1 MNLKTEYRKARILD
15 FDIEARPTS
24 WYAGDMTTKQPTAI
38 AWKFIGGRS
47 GVEVAAI
54 GESFDTRLVY
64 DEEIAMLTAFQDAY
78 DQADMVTGHY
88 IRNFDLPLINGRLM
102 KHGLKGLRPKLTQD
116 TQRDLQRRHGLS
128 GSQENLAAM
137 WELRHPKVG
146 MNTAKWENANILLP
160 EGIEQAKKRVVGD
173 VRQHIEMRAEM
184 VRLDIL
190 KPPRI
195 WRP

>member
-1 MNLKTEYRKARILD
+1 MTVRVSYRKARILD
-15 FDIEARPTS
+15 FDCEARPTG

-38 AWKFIGGRS
+38 AWKFIGERGP
-47 GVEVAAI
+47 VECEVI

-116 TQRDLQRRHGLS
+116 TQRDLHRRHGLS
-128 GSQENLAAM
+128 ASQENLAAM
-137 WELRHPKVG
+137 WELKHPKVG
-146 MNTAKWENANILLP
+146 MDTAKWESANILLA
-160 EGIEQAKKRVVGD
+160 EGIAQAKKRVVGD
-173 VRQHIEMRAEM
+173 VRQHIEMRGQMIA
-184 VRLDIL
+184 LGIL
-190 KPPRI
+190 KAPRV
-195 WRP
+195 WNP